1 MPSVPGAPHALQGAG
16 EARQRT
22 VVIPRLVKGNAQAVV
37 QHREGQG
44 VVRIGEHCPA
54 DAVDQQRA
62 LDAGDAHARG
72 SKSKTATLLG
82 TIYKSDTGYVLIT
95 GKTKYNLGGQ
105 DFSKFLGKKVK
116 VRGIYTKG
124 EKGRVL
130 EVTKIE
136 EAKPSKKK

>member
-1 MPSVPGAPHALQGAG
+1 M
-16 EARQRT
+16 ERRRW
-22 VVIPRLVKGNAQAVV
+22 IAVV
-37 QHREGQG
+37 LAMLFMSA
-44 VVRIGEHCPA
+44 CLA
-54 DAVDQQRA
+54 AA